1 MKKFL
6 LIGCILCAVVGFF
19 LIMKGMPLGVIFFLV
34 GGALG
39 VALAA
44 IMLKTGGYTGDDAFF
59 HGLKGQG
66 RQQSEVGKADTFQ
79 SGEQTAAIWD
89 EMTKDKKE

>member
-6 LIGCILCAVVGFF
+6 LIGCILCALTGFL
-19 LIMKGMPLGVIFFLV
+19 LIMKSQPMGVVLFLI
-34 GGALG
+34 GGAMG

-89 EMTKDKKE
+89 EMTKDKE

>member
-6 LIGCILCAVVGFF
+6 LTGCILCVLTGFL
-19 LIMKGMPLGVIFFLV
+19 LIMKSRPIGVVLFLV

-39 VALAA
+39 AALAA
-44 IMLKTGGYTGDDAFF
+44 IMLKTGGYGGNDAFF

-89 EMTKDKKE
+89 EMTKDKK

>member
-1 MKKFL
+1 MKKSL
-6 LIGCILCAVVGFF
+6 LIGCILCVLTGFL
-19 LIMKGMPLGVIFFLV
+19 LIMKSRPMGVVLFLV

-44 IMLKTGGYTGDDAFF
+44 IMLKTGGYGGNDAFF

-89 EMTKDKKE
+89 EMTKDKK

>member
-6 LIGCILCAVVGFF
+6 LIGCILCALAGFL
-19 LIMKGMPLGVIFFLV
+19 LIMKSQPIGVVLFLV

-89 EMTKDKKE
+89 EMKDKKE

>member
-1 MKKFL
+1 MKKL
-6 LIGCILCAVVGFF
+6 LLTGCILCALTGFL
-19 LIMKGMPLGVIFFLV
+19 LIMKSRPIGVVLFLI
-34 GGALG
+34 GGVFG

-44 IMLKTGGYTGDDAFF
+44 IMLKTGGYGGNDAFF

-66 RQQSEVGKADTFQ
+66 RQQSEVDKVGPFQ

-89 EMTKDKKE
+89 EMMKDKK